1 MKKTREIA
9 VIVLFIEC
17 ALLSS
22 CRTAPND
29 IYNRIGVCTSVEKAP
44 IVQAAGGSYVEVGIA
59 GFMKAEQ
66 GDDVW
71 SENAAKA
78 KACVLPITSGNGYY
92 PGDICL
98 VGPNAEPERAIR
110 YAEVAL
116 RRAAETGLKT
126 VVFGSSKARNIP
138 EGFSREEATA
148 QFTDICRR
156 MAPIAEKYGITV
168 VIEPLQKSET
178 NFINTVLEGLD
189 IVLAV
194 NHPNLCVLADFFH
207 MAREG
212 ESPES
217 IVKAGKYLRHCH
229 IAECENRTAPGVAG
243 DDFRP
248 YFRALKQIDYRGN
261 ISLEC
266 RWDDFS
272 REVGP
277 AIAEVKKQLHEVF
290 DE

>member
-1 MKKTREIA
+1 MKRFKKTSAIA
-9 VIVLFIEC
+9 FFISSVC
-17 ALLSS
+17 LSS
-22 CRTAPND
+22 CQTTPND
-29 IYNRIGVCTSVEKAP
+29 LYNRIGICTSVDKAP

-66 GDDVW
+66 SDDMW

-78 KACVLPITSGNGYY
+78 KACVLPISSGNGYY
-92 PGDICL
+92 PGDIRL
-98 VGPNAEPERAIR
+98 VGPDAEPDRAIR

-116 RRAAETGLKT
+116 RRAAEIGLKT
-126 VVFGSSKARNIP
+126 VVFGSSKARSIP
-138 EGFSREEATA
+138 EGFPREKATE
-148 QFTDICRR
+148 QFTGLCRQ

-217 IVKAGKYLRHCH
+217 IIKAGKYLRHCH

-248 YFRALKQIDYRGN
+248 YFKALKQIDYRGN

-266 RWDDFS
+266 RWDDFAN
-272 REVGP
+272 EAGP
-277 AIAEVKKQLHEVF
+277 AIAEVKKQIHEVF